1 MAYRPGDFAQRR
13 GGDPVSASVALVP
26 GAAGGIGR
34 ATVAALANAGWTV
47 AATDLAAAGEVAHAE
62 VTIPA
67 DLRGRD
73 NCRAVIDAVLAR
85 FGRLDLL
92 VNNAATMTVVEPTVE
107 TMPLWWHD
115 IEVNLT
121 APLWLTQAAA
131 PALRES
137 AGQVVNL
144 SSVSALRGETGFSA
158 YAASK
163 AGLIGMT
170 RSLAREL
177 APAIR
182 VNAIAPGP
190 TETEQLNRDA
200 EFLGVG
206 LDDLHRHYTASM
218 PTGRLVQPAEVAD
231 VIVFLAG
238 AKSFTGEC
246 VQINGGMLMS

>member
-1 MAYRPGDFAQRR
+1 MGREMVR
-13 GGDPVSASVALVP
+13 AL
-26 GAAGGIGR
+26 
-34 ATVAALANAGWTV
+34 TSAGWTV
-47 AATDLAAAGEVAHAE
+47 AATDLPGTEPIAGAE
-62 VTIPA
+62 LTIPA
-67 DLRGRD
+67 DLRDRAA
-73 NCRAVIDAVLAR
+73 CRGAVDAVLAR

-92 VNNAATMTVVEPTVE
+92 VNNAASMTVVEPTVA
-107 TMPLWWHD
+107 TMVRWWRD
-115 IEVNLT
+115 IAVNLT
-121 APLWLTQAAA
+121 APLWLTQAAE

-137 AGQVVNL
+137 AGQVINVC
-144 SSVSALRGETGFSA
+144 SISGLRGEAGFSA

-163 AGLIGMT
+163 AGLLGMT

-200 EFLGVG
+200 EFHGIA
-206 LDDLHRHYTASM
+206 LDELHRHYTAGM

-231 VIVFLAG
+231 LIVYLSKAT
-238 AKSFTGEC
+238 SFTGEC

>member
-1 MAYRPGDFAQRR
+1 VTTG
-13 GGDPVSASVALVP
+13 VALVT

-34 ATVAALANAGWTV
+34 EIVRALAAAGWTV
-47 AATDLAAAGEVAHAE
+47 AATDLAEAGEVACAE

-67 DLRGRD
+67 DLSGRD
-73 NCRAVIDAVLAR
+73 ACRSVVDAVLDR

-107 TMPLWWHD
+107 TMSTWWRD
-115 IEVNLT
+115 IDVNLT

-131 PALRES
+131 ESLRAS

-144 SSVSALRGETGFSA
+144 CSISALRGEPGFSA

-163 AGLIGMT
+163 AGLLGMT

-182 VNAIAPGP
+182 VNAVAPGP

-200 EFLGVG
+200 DFLGVE
-206 LDDLHRHYTASM
+206 LHELHRHYVAGM

-231 VIVFLAG
+231 LIVFLAG
-238 AKSFTGEC
+238 ASSFTGEC

>member
-1 MAYRPGDFAQRR
+1 MTAP
-13 GGDPVSASVALVP
+13 VALVT
-26 GAAGGIGR
+26 GAAGGIGT
-34 ATVAALANAGWTV
+34 AIVSALAAAGWTV
-47 AATDLAAAGEVAHAE
+47 AATDLPGVPESADADL
-62 VTIPA
+62 TIPA
-67 DLRGRD
+67 DLRTRESCQG
-73 NCRAVIDAVLAR
+73 VIDLALAR
-85 FGRLDLL
+85 RGRLDLL

-107 TMPLWWHD
+107 TMPLWWRD
-115 IEVNLT
+115 IDVNLT

-131 PALRES
+131 PALRERG
-137 AGQVVNL
+137 GQVINMC
-144 SSVSALRGETGFSA
+144 SVSALRGEPGFSA

-163 AGLIGMT
+163 AGLLGMT

-200 EFLGVG
+200 EFHGIELSE
-206 LDDLHRHYTASM
+206 LHRYYVAGM
-218 PTGRLVQPAEVAD
+218 PTGRLVRPDEVAD
-231 VIVFLAG
+231 LVVFLAG

>member
-1 MAYRPGDFAQRR
+1 
-13 GGDPVSASVALVP
+13 VSTGVALVT

-34 ATVAALANAGWTV
+34 EIVRALAAAGWTV
-47 AATDLAAAGEVAHAE
+47 AATDLAEAGEVACAE
-62 VTIPA
+62 LVIPA
-67 DLRGRD
+67 DLRDRD
-73 NCRAVIDAVLAR
+73 ACRAVVDAVVTR

-92 VNNAATMTVVEPTVE
+92 VNNAASMTIVEPTVE
-107 TMPLWWHD
+107 TMSTWWRD
-115 IEVNLT
+115 IDVNLT

-131 PALRES
+131 ESLRAG

-144 SSVSALRGETGFSA
+144 CSISALRGEPGFSA

-163 AGLIGMT
+163 AGLLGMT

-182 VNAIAPGP
+182 VNAVAPGP

-200 EFLGVG
+200 QFLGVE
-206 LDDLHRHYTASM
+206 LDELHRHYVAGM

-231 VIVFLAG
+231 LIVFLAG
-238 AKSFTGEC
+238 ASSFTGEC

>member
-1 MAYRPGDFAQRR
+1 
-13 GGDPVSASVALVP
+13 VSAPVALVT
-26 GAAGGIGR
+26 GAAGGIGC
-34 ATVAALANAGWTV
+34 AIVAALATAGWTV
-47 AATDLAAAGEVAHAE
+47 AATDLAEVGDVSGAAS
-62 VTIPA
+62 TIPA

-73 NCRAVIDAVLAR
+73 ACRAVVDAVLAR
-85 FGRLDLL
+85 FERLDLL

-107 TMPLWWHD
+107 TMDLWWRD
-115 IEVNLT
+115 IDVNLS

-131 PALRES
+131 APLRAS
-137 AGQVVNL
+137 AGQVINV
-144 SSVSALRGETGFSA
+144 SSISALRGEPGFSA

-163 AGLIGMT
+163 AGLLGMT

-177 APAIR
+177 APTIR

-200 EFLGVG
+200 EFQGVR
-206 LDDLHRHYTASM
+206 LDELHRLYTADM

-231 VIVFLAG
+231 LVVFLAG
-238 AKSFTGEC
+238 ATSFTGEC

>member
-1 MAYRPGDFAQRR
+1 
-13 GGDPVSASVALVP
+13 VSARVALVT

-34 ATVAALANAGWTV
+34 EIVGALSKAGWTV
-47 AATDLAAAGEVAHAE
+47 AATDLAAAGEIAGAE
-62 VTIPA
+62 LTIPA

-73 NCRAVIDAVLAR
+73 NCRAIIDDVLAR

-92 VNNAATMTVVEPTVE
+92 VNNAATMTVVEPTVD
-107 TMPLWWHD
+107 TMPSWWRD

-131 PALRES
+131 APLRES

-144 SSVSALRGETGFSA
+144 CSISALRGEAGFSA

-163 AGLIGMT
+163 AGLLGMT

-190 TETEQLNRDA
+190 TDTEQLNRDA
-200 EFLGVG
+200 EFRGVG
-206 LDDLHRHYTASM
+206 LDELHRDYTKGM

-231 VIVFLAG
+231 VVVFLAG

>member
-1 MAYRPGDFAQRR
+1 M
-13 GGDPVSASVALVP
+13 ALVT

-34 ATVAALANAGWTV
+34 EIVRALAAAGWTV
-47 AATDLAAAGEVAHAE
+47 AATDLADAGEVACAE
-62 VTIPA
+62 LVIPA
-67 DLRGRD
+67 DLRDRD
-73 NCRAVIDAVLAR
+73 TCRAVVDTVVSR

-92 VNNAATMTVVEPTVE
+92 VNNAASMTVVEPTVE
-107 TMPLWWHD
+107 TMSTWWRD
-115 IEVNLT
+115 IDVNLT

-131 PALRES
+131 ESLRAS

-144 SSVSALRGETGFSA
+144 CSISALRGEPGFSA

-163 AGLIGMT
+163 AGLLGMT

-177 APAIR
+177 APTIR
-182 VNAIAPGP
+182 VNAVAPGP

-200 EFLGVG
+200 QFLGVE
-206 LDDLHRHYTASM
+206 LDELHRHYVAGM

-231 VIVFLAG
+231 LIVFLAG
-238 AKSFTGEC
+238 ASSFTGEC

>member
-1 MAYRPGDFAQRR
+1 
-13 GGDPVSASVALVP
+13 VSAAVALVT

-34 ATVAALANAGWTV
+34 EIVGALVAAGWTV
-47 AATDLAAAGEVAHAE
+47 AATDLSDAGEVAGADLM
-62 VTIPA
+62 IPA
-67 DLRGRD
+67 DLRERD
-73 NCRAVIDAVLAR
+73 ACRRVVDAVLAR

-107 TMPLWWHD
+107 TMPLWWRD

-131 PALRES
+131 APLRES

-144 SSVSALRGETGFSA
+144 CSISALRGEPGFSA

-163 AGLIGMT
+163 AGLLGMT

-190 TETEQLNRDA
+190 TQTEQLNRDA
-200 EFLGVG
+200 EFHGVA
-206 LDDLHRHYTASM
+206 LEELHRHYTAGM

-231 VIVFLAG
+231 VVVFLAG
-238 AKSFTGEC
+238 ARSFTGEC

>member
-1 MAYRPGDFAQRR
+1 MAYRPGDFAQGRS
-13 GGDPVSASVALVP
+13 GDPVSAPVALVT

-34 ATVAALANAGWTV
+34 AIVAALAKAGWTV
-47 AATDLAAAGEVAHAE
+47 AATDLAEAGDVAGAE

-73 NCRAVIDAVLAR
+73 ACRAVVDAVLAGH
-85 FGRLDLL
+85 GRLDLL

-107 TMPLWWHD
+107 TMDLWWRD

-131 PALRES
+131 APLRES
-137 AGQVVNL
+137 AGQVINV
-144 SSVSALRGETGFSA
+144 SSISALRGEPGFSA

-163 AGLIGMT
+163 AGLLGMT

-200 EFLGVG
+200 EFQGMG
-206 LDDLHRHYTASM
+206 LDELHRLYTAGM
-218 PTGRLVQPAEVAD
+218 PTARLVQPDEVAGL
-231 VIVFLAG
+231 VLLLPVARSLPQAREPI
-238 AKSFTGEC
+238 
-246 VQINGGMLMS
+246 

>member
-1 MAYRPGDFAQRR
+1 MT
-13 GGDPVSASVALVP
+13 

-34 ATVAALANAGWTV
+34 EIVGALAEAGWTV
-47 AATDLAAAGEVAHAE
+47 AATDLAEACQVAGAE
-62 VTIPA
+62 LTFPA

-73 NCRAVIDAVLAR
+73 ACRAVVDAVLAR

-107 TMPLWWHD
+107 TMPLWWRD

-131 PALRES
+131 APLRES

-144 SSVSALRGETGFSA
+144 SSISALRGEAGFSA

-163 AGLIGMT
+163 AGLLGMT

-200 EFLGVG
+200 EFHGVG
-206 LDDLHRHYTASM
+206 LDELHRHYTAGM

-231 VIVFLAG
+231 LVVFLAG
-238 AKSFTGEC
+238 ATSFTGVC

>member
-1 MAYRPGDFAQRR
+1 VNAK
-13 GGDPVSASVALVP
+13 VALVT

-34 ATVAALANAGWTV
+34 EIVAALGTAGWTV
-47 AATDLAAAGEVAHAE
+47 AATDLAEASEVAHAAL
-62 VTIPA
+62 TIPA

-73 NCRAVIDAVLAR
+73 NCRAVVDAVVAR

-92 VNNAATMTVVEPTVE
+92 VNNAATMTVVEPTVD
-107 TMPLWWHD
+107 TMPLWWRD

-131 PALRES
+131 APLRET
-137 AGQVVNL
+137 AGQVINV
-144 SSVSALRGETGFSA
+144 SSISALRGEAGFSA

-163 AGLIGMT
+163 AGLLGMT

-177 APAIR
+177 APVIR

-200 EFLGVG
+200 EFHGVG
-206 LDDLHRHYTASM
+206 LDELHRHYTAGM
-218 PTGRLVQPAEVAD
+218 PTGRLVQPAEVANL
-231 VIVFLAG
+231 VVFLAG
-238 AKSFTGEC
+238 AESFTGEC

>member
-1 MAYRPGDFAQRR
+1 M
-13 GGDPVSASVALVP
+13 SAGVALVT

-34 ATVAALANAGWTV
+34 SIVTALAEAGWTV
-47 AATDLAAAGEVAHAE
+47 VATDLAEAGEIARAE
-62 VTIPA
+62 VTIRA

-73 NCRAVIDAVLAR
+73 ACRTVVDAVLAR

-107 TMPLWWHD
+107 TMPLWWRD

-131 PALRES
+131 AALRDS
-137 AGQVVNL
+137 AGQVINL
-144 SSVSALRGETGFSA
+144 SSISALRGEAGFSA

-163 AGLIGMT
+163 AGLLGMT

-206 LDDLHRHYTASM
+206 LDELHRHYTAGM

-231 VIVFLAG
+231 LVVFLAG

>member
-1 MAYRPGDFAQRR
+1 
-13 GGDPVSASVALVP
+13 VSAPVALVT

-34 ATVAALANAGWTV
+34 AIVAALAEAGWTV
-47 AATDLAAAGEVAHAE
+47 AATDLAEAGDVTGAE

-73 NCRAVIDAVLAR
+73 ACRAVVDAVLAR
-85 FGRLDLL
+85 FGRLDML

-107 TMPLWWHD
+107 TMGLWWRD

-131 PALRES
+131 APLQDG
-137 AGQVVNL
+137 AGQVINV
-144 SSVSALRGETGFSA
+144 SSISALRGEPGFSA

-163 AGLIGMT
+163 AGLLGMT

-200 EFLGVG
+200 EFQGVG
-206 LDDLHRHYTASM
+206 LDELQRRYAAGM
-218 PTGRLVQPAEVAD
+218 PTGRLVRPAEVAD
-231 VIVFLAG
+231 LVVFLAG
-238 AKSFTGEC
+238 ARSFTGEC

>member
-1 MAYRPGDFAQRR
+1 VNEPT
-13 GGDPVSASVALVP
+13 ALVT
-26 GAAGGIGR
+26 GAGGGIGR
-34 ATVAALANAGWTV
+34 AIVTALAEAGWTV
-47 AATDLAAAGEVAHAE
+47 VATDLPEAGEIPGAAL
-62 VTIPA
+62 TLPA
-67 DLRGRD
+67 DLRGRQA
-73 NCRAVIDAVLAR
+73 CRAVVDAVVAR

-107 TMPLWWHD
+107 TMALWWRD
-115 IEVNLT
+115 IDVNLT

-131 PALRES
+131 PALRD
-137 AGQVVNL
+137 AGGQVVNICSISGL
-144 SSVSALRGETGFSA
+144 QGEPGFSA

-163 AGLIGMT
+163 AGLLGMT

-177 APAIR
+177 APAVR

-200 EFLGVG
+200 EFRGVD
-206 LDDLHRHYTASM
+206 LEQLHREYRADM

-231 VIVFLAG
+231 LVRFLAG
-238 AKSFTGEC
+238 ARSFTGEC

>member
-1 MAYRPGDFAQRR
+1 
-13 GGDPVSASVALVP
+13 VSAKVALVT

-34 ATVAALANAGWTV
+34 EIVGALADAGWTV
-47 AATDLAAAGEVAHAE
+47 AATDLAEAGQVGRAE
-62 VTIPA
+62 LTIQA

-73 NCRAVIDAVLAR
+73 DCRAVIDAVLAR

-92 VNNAATMTVVEPTVE
+92 VNNAATMTVVEPTVD
-107 TMPLWWHD
+107 TMPLWWRD

-121 APLWLTQAAA
+121 APLWLTQAAVA
-131 PALRES
+131 PLRES
-137 AGQVVNL
+137 TGQVINL
-144 SSVSALRGETGFSA
+144 SSISALRGEAGFSA

-163 AGLIGMT
+163 AGLLGMT

-177 APAIR
+177 APTIR

-190 TETEQLNRDA
+190 TDTEQLNRDA
-200 EFLGVG
+200 EFHGVG
-206 LDDLHRHYTASM
+206 IDELHRRYTAGM
-218 PTGRLVQPAEVAD
+218 PTGRLVQAAEVAG
-231 VIVFLAG
+231 VVVFLAT

>member
-1 MAYRPGDFAQRR
+1 M
-13 GGDPVSASVALVP
+13 ALVT

-34 ATVAALANAGWTV
+34 AIVAALAKAGWTV
-47 AATDLAAAGEVAHAE
+47 AATDRAEAGDVTGAV

-73 NCRAVIDAVLAR
+73 ACRAVVDAVLVK

-107 TMPLWWHD
+107 TMGLWWRD

-121 APLWLTQAAA
+121 APLWLTQAVAA
-131 PALRES
+131 PLRES
-137 AGQVVNL
+137 AGQVINV
-144 SSVSALRGETGFSA
+144 SSISALRGEPGFSA

-163 AGLIGMT
+163 AGLLGMT

-200 EFLGVG
+200 EFQGVA
-206 LDDLHRHYTASM
+206 LDELHRLYTAGM

-231 VIVFLAG
+231 LVVFLAG

>member
-1 MAYRPGDFAQRR
+1 
-13 GGDPVSASVALVP
+13 VALVT
-26 GAAGGIGR
+26 GAAGGIGSEI
-34 ATVAALANAGWTV
+34 VGALVEAGWTV
-47 AATDLAAAGEVAHAE
+47 AATDLAEAGEIARATL
-62 VTIPA
+62 TILA
-67 DLRGRD
+67 DLRSRD
-73 NCRAVIDAVLAR
+73 GCRAVVDTVVAR

-92 VNNAATMTVVEPTVE
+92 VNNAATMTVVEPTVA
-107 TMPLWWHD
+107 TMPLWWRD

-131 PALRES
+131 APLREHV
-137 AGQVVNL
+137 GQVINV
-144 SSVSALRGETGFSA
+144 SSISALRGEAGFSA

-163 AGLIGMT
+163 AGLLGMT

-177 APAIR
+177 APTIR

-200 EFLGVG
+200 EFHGVE
-206 LDDLHRHYTASM
+206 LDELHRRYTAGM
-218 PTGRLVQPAEVAD
+218 PTGRLVQPAEVANL
-231 VIVFLAG
+231 VVFLAG

>member
-1 MAYRPGDFAQRR
+1 MTAK
-13 GGDPVSASVALVP
+13 VALVT

-34 ATVAALANAGWTV
+34 EIVRALATAGWTV
-47 AATDLAAAGEVAHAE
+47 AATDLAEAGEIADAE
-62 VTIPA
+62 LTISA
-67 DLRGRD
+67 DLCGRD
-73 NCRAVIDAVLAR
+73 NCRSVVDAVLAR

-92 VNNAATMTVVEPTVE
+92 VNNAATMTVVEPTVD
-107 TMPLWWHD
+107 TMSLWWRD

-131 PALRES
+131 APLRET

-144 SSVSALRGETGFSA
+144 SSISALRGEAGFSA

-163 AGLIGMT
+163 AGLLGMT

-177 APAIR
+177 APMIR

-190 TETEQLNRDA
+190 TETEQLLRDA
-200 EFLGVG
+200 EFHGVG
-206 LDDLHRHYTASM
+206 LEELHRHYTAGM

-231 VIVFLAG
+231 VVVFLAG

>member
-1 MAYRPGDFAQRR
+1 VTAP
-13 GGDPVSASVALVP
+13 VALVT

-34 ATVAALANAGWTV
+34 AIVAGLAEAGGVTG
-47 AATDLAAAGEVAHAE
+47 AY
-62 VTIPA
+62 VTIPP

-73 NCRAVIDAVLAR
+73 ACREVVDAVLAR

-92 VNNAATMTVVEPTVE
+92 VNNAATMTVVEPTIE
-107 TMPLWWHD
+107 TMALWWRD

-131 PALRES
+131 APLRQS
-137 AGQVVNL
+137 AGQVINAC
-144 SSVSALRGETGFSA
+144 SISALRGEPGFSA

-163 AGLIGMT
+163 AGLLGMT

-177 APAIR
+177 APNIR

-200 EFLGVG
+200 EFQGVR
-206 LDDLHRHYTASM
+206 LDELHRLYTAGM

-231 VIVFLAG
+231 LVVFLAG
-238 AKSFTGEC
+238 ARSFTGEC

>member
-1 MAYRPGDFAQRR
+1 
-13 GGDPVSASVALVP
+13 VALVT

-34 ATVAALANAGWTV
+34 AIVGALADAGWTV
-47 AATDLAAAGEVAHAE
+47 AATDLAEAGEVAGAD

-73 NCRAVIDAVLAR
+73 ACRAVVDAVLAR

-107 TMPLWWHD
+107 TMPLWWRD

-121 APLWLTQAAA
+121 APLWLSQAAA
-131 PALRES
+131 TPLRES
-137 AGQVVNL
+137 AGQVVNVT
-144 SSVSALRGETGFSA
+144 SISGLRGEAGFSA

-163 AGLIGMT
+163 AGLLGMT

-190 TETEQLNRDA
+190 TDTEQLNRDA
-200 EFLGVG
+200 EFHGVG
-206 LDDLHRHYTASM
+206 LDELHRHYTAGM
-218 PTGRLVQPAEVAD
+218 PTGRLVAPAEVAD
-231 VIVFLAG
+231 VVVFLAG
-238 AKSFTGEC
+238 ARSFTGEC

>member
-1 MAYRPGDFAQRR
+1 
-13 GGDPVSASVALVP
+13 VALVT
-26 GAAGGIGR
+26 GAAGGIGSEI
-34 ATVAALANAGWTV
+34 VGALVEAGWTV
-47 AATDLAAAGEVAHAE
+47 AATDLAEAGEIARATL
-62 VTIPA
+62 TILA
-67 DLRGRD
+67 DLRSRD
-73 NCRAVIDAVLAR
+73 GCRAVVDTVVAR

-92 VNNAATMTVVEPTVE
+92 VNNAATMTVVEPTVD
-107 TMPLWWHD
+107 TMPLWWRD

-131 PALRES
+131 APLRAS

-144 SSVSALRGETGFSA
+144 CSISALRGEAGFSA

-163 AGLIGMT
+163 AGLLGMT

-200 EFLGVG
+200 EFRGVE
-206 LDDLHRHYTASM
+206 LDELHRRYTAGM
-218 PTGRLVQPAEVAD
+218 PTGRLVQPAEVANL
-231 VIVFLAG
+231 VVFLAG

>member
-1 MAYRPGDFAQRR
+1 
-13 GGDPVSASVALVP
+13 VSVRVALVT

-34 ATVAALANAGWTV
+34 EIVSALANAGWTV
-47 AATDLAAAGEVAHAE
+47 AATDLAEAGKVSGAE
-62 VTIPA
+62 LTIPA

-73 NCRAVIDAVLAR
+73 KCRAVIDVALAR
-85 FGRLDLL
+85 FRRLDLL
-92 VNNAATMTVVEPTVE
+92 VNNAATMTVVEPTVA
-107 TMPLWWHD
+107 TMPLWWRD

-144 SSVSALRGETGFSA
+144 SSISALRGEAGFSA

-163 AGLIGMT
+163 AGLLGMT

-200 EFLGVG
+200 EFLGVE
-206 LDDLHRHYTASM
+206 LDDLHRHYTAGM

-231 VIVFLAG
+231 VVVFLAG

>member
-1 MAYRPGDFAQRR
+1 VNAK
-13 GGDPVSASVALVP
+13 VALVT

-34 ATVAALANAGWTV
+34 EIVAALGKAGWTV
-47 AATDLAAAGEVAHAE
+47 AATDLAEAGEVAHATL
-62 VTIPA
+62 TIPA

-107 TMPLWWHD
+107 TMPLWWRD

-131 PALRES
+131 AALRES
-137 AGQVVNL
+137 AGQIVNL
-144 SSVSALRGETGFSA
+144 SSISALRGEAGFSA

-206 LDDLHRHYTASM
+206 LDELHRRYAAGM
-218 PTGRLVQPAEVAD
+218 PTGQLIQPAEVAD
-231 VIVFLAG
+231 VVVFVAG